1 MSDLKDALARAR
13 SEAQDLHKK
22 IQATTDQNNAAI
34 RTDLQNAGQAAQNLA
49 ANLKTAIAGQRGDAV
64 DHVKNAAA
72 QLEDAAKHA
81 RDLTGATAEQ
91 IKQQNRA
98 MLDNVRDSLQ
108 NLSEAVA
115 AQRTK
120 MVKA

>member
-22 IQATTDQNNAAI
+22 IQATTDKDHSAI
-34 RTDLQNAGQAAQNLA
+34 RTDLENAGQSAQNLA
-49 ANLKTAIAGQRGDAV
+49 TNLKSIVAGQRGDAV
-64 DHVKNAAA
+64 GHVKDAAA

-81 RDLTGATAEQ
+81 RELTGATGEQ

-98 MLDNVRDSLQ
+98 MLDKVRDSLQ
-108 NLSEAVA
+108 SLSEAVA
-115 AQRTK
+115 AQRSK